1 MTSVALNT
9 AKAAWTD
16 LMPEWVITLAAE
28 CDSTSQAKTA
38 KRIGFSPAV
47 VSLVLQNKYRGN
59 LNNVEKAVRLA
70 LMAGT
75 VICPI
80 LGEISEADC
89 ARNQAQPFTSTN
101 SMRVRLY
108 KACRKCEHN
117 ETQED

>member
-1 MTSVALNT
+1 MTNVAMNT
-9 AKAAWTD
+9 AKTAWND
-16 LMPEWVITLAAE
+16 LMPEWLTVLATE
-28 CDSTSQAKTA
+28 CDSTSQAKAA

-47 VSLVLQNKYRGN
+47 VSLVLKNKYNGN
-59 LNNVEKAVRLA
+59 LPNVEKAVRLA

-80 LGEISEADC
+80 LGEISKADC
-89 ARNQAQPFTSTN
+89 AKNQSQPFKSTN
-101 SMRVRLY
+101 SMRVRLF

>member
-1 MTSVALNT
+1 MTSVAMNT
-9 AKAAWTD
+9 AKTAWND
-16 LMPEWVITLAAE
+16 LMPEWLIVLATE

-59 LNNVEKAVRLA
+59 LKNVEKAVRLA

-89 ARNQAQPFTSTN
+89 ARNQSQPFTSTN
-101 SMRVRLY
+101 SGRVRLY

>member
-1 MTSVALNT
+1 MST
-9 AKAAWTD
+9 AKTAWNG
-16 LMPEWVITLAAE
+16 LMPEWLIVLATK

-47 VSLVLQNKYRGN
+47 VSLVLKNKYCGN

-70 LMAGT
+70 FMPGT
-75 VICPI
+75 VVCPI

-89 ARNQAQPFTSTN
+89 VRHQSQPFAATS
-101 SMRVRLY
+101 SMSVRLY
-108 KACRKCEHN
+108 KACRQCEHN